1 MRIRI
6 YLESHPEVFTQ
17 ELCQELADRLLNVN
31 TIRKTIKQEYPM
43 WLKKNMNNFYILP
56 DTEL

>member
-17 ELCQELADRLLNVN
+17 ELCQELADRFLNVN

-43 WLKKNMNNFYILP
+43 WLKKKRNNFYVIA
-56 DTEL
+56 DNEL

>member
-17 ELCQELADRLLNVN
+17 ELCQELADRFLNVN
-31 TIRKTIKQEYPM
+31 TIRKTIMQEYPM
-43 WLKKNMNNFYILP
+43 WLKKKRNNFYVIA
-56 DTEL
+56 DNEL